1 MLKPVRFVFYVI
13 IMVIPSI
20 LCYPSFLAISYRST
34 WYFRMFP
41 LVSLRFAR
49 VFLLF
54 PLSVSP
60 VSYFRFCLKRPLL
73 LQCILF
79 ITHISLYFRTV
90 QIHQT
95 MTEKIVNI
103 YWRIFVLLIN
113 TRIWP
118 TWWNSPCRGE
128 GAYPLRSFIQV
139 RQRGELNWTSKLQPS
154 GQQIFSIV
162 TSRPESILIR

>member
-1 MLKPVRFVFYVI
+1 MLKPVRFVFCVI

-79 ITHISLYFRTV
+79 ITHILVFSNCSNPSNYDWKNCKHLLEDLRAVNKYTD
-90 QIHQT
+90 
-95 MTEKIVNI
+95 MTHLMKLTLPWWGGLSTKKFHPSASTRRAQLNVAATAVRSTDLLNCNVKTWVN
-103 YWRIFVLLIN
+103 
-113 TRIWP
+113 TD
-118 TWWNSPCRGE
+118 
-128 GAYPLRSFIQV
+128 
-139 RQRGELNWTSKLQPS
+139 
-154 GQQIFSIV
+154 
-162 TSRPESILIR
+162 